1 MRIWDINPGYL
12 NRQSLLGEHREIHGL
27 FNVVYEKKTG
37 YSRHPE
43 TLRWYG
49 KLSALKK
56 RHDLL
61 VSEMLLRKYG
71 HHTPMKDTGDSSKQ
85 NHFVDPPFRQF
96 EILSEKYR
104 EKEKGRIPLPVNSQQ
119 LWAQHKYS
127 ILARDPEYYKS
138 IGPLT
143 ARDKSREL
151 FDRLS
156 LEFIEKLSAPP
167 DRGRLINGLQHMWGY
182 VSSFAPAP
190 QPPANLDIMLET
202 IRDLSVKHNVTYLL
216 HSTALC
222 ELMFYVQENPL
233 EGKSKN
239 NL

>member
-1 MRIWDINPGYL
+1 MRIWDVNPGYL

-27 FNVVYEKKTG
+27 FNVIHEGKTG

-49 KLSALKK
+49 KLAALKK

-61 VSEMLLRKYG
+61 VSEMLLRGYG
-71 HHTPMKDTGDSSKQ
+71 HHTPMKDIKDHSTQS
-85 NHFVDPPFRQF
+85 HFVDPPFRQF
-96 EILSEKYR
+96 DILSGKY
-104 EKEKGRIPLPVNSQQ
+104 KEKGYGRIPLPVNSQQ

-138 IGPLT
+138 IGPQT

-151 FDRLS
+151 FERLS
-156 LEFIEKLSAPP
+156 MEFVEKLSTAP

-182 VSSFAPAP
+182 ISSFAASP
-190 QPPANLDIMLET
+190 QPPDDLGVMLET
-202 IRDLSVKHNVTYLL
+202 IRHLSVKHNVTYLL

-222 ELMFYVQENPL
+222 ELTVFVQ
-233 EGKSKN
+233 
-239 NL
+239 

>member
-27 FNVVYEKKTG
+27 FNVIDQGKTG

-61 VSEMLLRKYG
+61 VSEMLLRGYR
-71 HHTPMKDTGDSSKQ
+71 HYTPMPDSEDGNVQ
-85 NHFVDPPFRQF
+85 RDFVDPPFRQF

-127 ILARDPEYYKS
+127 ILARDPEFYKT

-143 ARDKSREL
+143 SKDKSREL
-151 FDRLS
+151 FQRLS
-156 LEFIEKLSAPP
+156 LEFVGRLSETP
-167 DRGRLINGLQHMWGY
+167 DRGRLNNGLQHMWGY
-182 VSSFAPAP
+182 VSSFASTP
-190 QPPANLDIMLET
+190 QPPEDLEIMLET
-202 IRDLSVKHNVTYLL
+202 IRTLSVEYNVTYLL

-222 ELMFYVQENPL
+222 ELVLYFHGNPRGV
-233 EGKSKN
+233 ETK
-239 NL
+239 